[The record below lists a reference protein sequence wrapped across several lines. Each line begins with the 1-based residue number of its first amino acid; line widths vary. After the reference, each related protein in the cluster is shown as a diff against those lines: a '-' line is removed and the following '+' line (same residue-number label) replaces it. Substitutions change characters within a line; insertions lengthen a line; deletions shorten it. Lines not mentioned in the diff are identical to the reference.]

1 MISVFT
7 HLDEDYQF
15 RWLAELQRIAKPG
28 ALVVLTVNGAKN
40 GQGFFFERSYEE
52 GLFPAWYQNT
62 YHSRDYVFEN
72 FGKYFEVLKTPAA
85 QHERPSGR
93 GCAAKAVSVSL
104 SAPTV
109 GASDFYQS
117 GDKSPHSKEAS
128 DFHDRH
134 DFYILSARMHT
145 VRLPAEPLVVI
156 QPTNRW
162 SLLSFKDIWAYRELL
177 FFLTWRDVKV
187 RYKQTALGAAW
198 AILQPLFMMI
208 IFTIFFGRLA
218 AVDSAGIPYPVFALA
233 GLVPW
238 TFFSN
243 AITASGN
250 SLVGSA
256 NLITKVY
263 FPRLIVPAAA
273 MLAGLV
279 DFLLAFILLCLLM
292 IYYQIVP
299 TIQILF
305 LPVLVLLTALFS
317 LGVGTWFSALN
328 VNIATCALPSRF

>member
-1 MISVFT
+1 MQSV
-7 HLDEDYQF
+7 
-15 RWLAELQRIAKPG
+15 G
-28 ALVVLTVNGAKN
+28 
-40 GQGFFFERSYEE
+40 
-52 GLFPAWYQNT
+52 
-62 YHSRDYVFEN
+62 
-72 FGKYFEVLKTPAA
+72 
-85 QHERPSGR
+85 
-93 GCAAKAVSVSL
+93 
-104 SAPTV
+104 
-109 GASDFYQS
+109 
-117 GDKSPHSKEAS
+117 
-128 DFHDRH
+128 
-134 DFYILSARMHT
+134 
-145 VRLPAEPLVVI
+145 LPAEPLVVI
-156 QPTNRW
+156 QPTKRW

-218 AVDSAGIPYPVFALA
+218 GVGSSGIPYPVFALA

-263 FPRLIVPAAA
+263 FPRLIVPTAA

-279 DFLLAFILLCLLM
+279 DFVLAFILLVLLM
-292 IYYQIVP
+292 LYYQIVP
-299 TIQILF
+299 TIQLLF

-328 VNIATCALPSRF
+328 VKYRDVRFALPFLIQLWLFVSSVILPSTAIPLKWRWLLTLNPMSGIIEGYRSALFGLPFDWPALGIASALTILTLVFAIYAFARVERSFADII

>member
-1 MISVFT
+1 M
-7 HLDEDYQF
+7 
-15 RWLAELQRIAKPG
+15 
-28 ALVVLTVNGAKN
+28 
-40 GQGFFFERSYEE
+40 
-52 GLFPAWYQNT
+52 
-62 YHSRDYVFEN
+62 
-72 FGKYFEVLKTPAA
+72 
-85 QHERPSGR
+85 
-93 GCAAKAVSVSL
+93 
-104 SAPTV
+104 
-109 GASDFYQS
+109 
-117 GDKSPHSKEAS
+117 EA
-128 DFHDRH
+128 
-134 DFYILSARMHT
+134 
-145 VRLPAEPLVVI
+145 PLVVI
-156 QPTNRW
+156 QPGKRW

-218 AVDSAGIPYPVFALA
+218 AVDSAGIPYPLFALA

-238 TFFSN
+238 TFFAN

-279 DFLLAFILLCLLM
+279 DFFLAFAMLCLMML
-292 IYYQIVP
+292 YYRV
-299 TIQILF
+299 TLTAQILF
-305 LPVLVLLTALFS
+305 LPVLIALTALFA
-317 LGVGTWFSALN
+317 LGVGTWMSALN
-328 VNIATCALPSRF
+328 VKYRDVRFALPFLIQLWLFVSSVILPSSSVPEKWRWILLLNPMSAIIEGYRSALFGLPFDWPAIGLAAVLTILVLLYAIYSFGRVERSFADII

>member
-1 MISVFT
+1 M
-7 HLDEDYQF
+7 
-15 RWLAELQRIAKPG
+15 
-28 ALVVLTVNGAKN
+28 
-40 GQGFFFERSYEE
+40 
-52 GLFPAWYQNT
+52 
-62 YHSRDYVFEN
+62 
-72 FGKYFEVLKTPAA
+72 
-85 QHERPSGR
+85 
-93 GCAAKAVSVSL
+93 
-104 SAPTV
+104 
-109 GASDFYQS
+109 QS
-117 GDKSPHSKEAS
+117 
-128 DFHDRH
+128 
-134 DFYILSARMHT
+134 

-156 QPTNRW
+156 QPTKRW

-218 AVDSAGIPYPVFALA
+218 GVGSSGIPYPVFALA

-263 FPRLIVPAAA
+263 FPRLIVPTAA

-279 DFLLAFILLCLLM
+279 DFVLAFILLVLLM
-292 IYYQIVP
+292 LYYQIVP
-299 TIQILF
+299 TIQLLF

-328 VNIATCALPSRF
+328 VKYRDVRFALPFLIQLWLFVSSVILPSTAIPLKWRWLLTLNPMSGIIEGYRSALFGLPFDWPALGIASALTILTLVFAIYAFARVERSFADII

>member
-1 MISVFT
+1 MESI
-7 HLDEDYQF
+7 H
-15 RWLAELQRIAKPG
+15 
-28 ALVVLTVNGAKN
+28 
-40 GQGFFFERSYEE
+40 
-52 GLFPAWYQNT
+52 
-62 YHSRDYVFEN
+62 
-72 FGKYFEVLKTPAA
+72 
-85 QHERPSGR
+85 
-93 GCAAKAVSVSL
+93 
-104 SAPTV
+104 
-109 GASDFYQS
+109 
-117 GDKSPHSKEAS
+117 
-128 DFHDRH
+128 
-134 DFYILSARMHT
+134 
-145 VRLPAEPLVVI
+145 LPAEPLVVI
-156 QPTNRW
+156 QPSNRW
-162 SLLSFKDIWAYRELL
+162 SILSFKDIWAYRELL

-218 AVDSAGIPYPVFALA
+218 GVASAGIPYPLFALA

-279 DFLLAFILLCLLM
+279 DFLLAFLLLVILM
-292 IYYQIVP
+292 IYYRVTP
-299 TIQILF
+299 TVQMLF
-305 LPVLVLLTALFS
+305 LPVLILLTALFS
-317 LGVGTWFSALN
+317 LGVGTWMSALN
-328 VNIATCALPSRF
+328 VKYRDVRFALPFLIQLWLFVSSVILPSSSIPQKWRWLIMLNPMSGIIEGYRAALFGLPFDWPALGIASALTIVVLLYAIYAFGRVERSFADII

>member
-1 MISVFT
+1 MESI
-7 HLDEDYQF
+7 H
-15 RWLAELQRIAKPG
+15 
-28 ALVVLTVNGAKN
+28 
-40 GQGFFFERSYEE
+40 
-52 GLFPAWYQNT
+52 
-62 YHSRDYVFEN
+62 
-72 FGKYFEVLKTPAA
+72 
-85 QHERPSGR
+85 
-93 GCAAKAVSVSL
+93 
-104 SAPTV
+104 
-109 GASDFYQS
+109 
-117 GDKSPHSKEAS
+117 
-128 DFHDRH
+128 
-134 DFYILSARMHT
+134 
-145 VRLPAEPLVVI
+145 LPAEPLVVI
-156 QPTNRW
+156 QPSNRW
-162 SLLSFKDIWAYRELL
+162 SILSFKDIWAYRELL

-218 AVDSAGIPYPVFALA
+218 GVASAGIPYPLFALA

-279 DFLLAFILLCLLM
+279 DFLLAFLLLVILM
-292 IYYQIVP
+292 IYYRVTP
-299 TIQILF
+299 TVQLLF
-305 LPVLVLLTALFS
+305 LPVLILLTALFS
-317 LGVGTWFSALN
+317 LGVGTWMSALN
-328 VNIATCALPSRF
+328 VKYRDVRFALPFLIQLWLFVSSVILPSSSIPPKWRWLIMLNPMSGIIEGYRAALFGLPFDWPALGIASALTIVVLLYAIFAFGRVERSFADII

>member
-1 MISVFT
+1 M
-7 HLDEDYQF
+7 LD
-15 RWLAELQRIAKPG
+15 A
-28 ALVVLTVNGAKN
+28 
-40 GQGFFFERSYEE
+40 
-52 GLFPAWYQNT
+52 
-62 YHSRDYVFEN
+62 
-72 FGKYFEVLKTPAA
+72 
-85 QHERPSGR
+85 SG
-93 GCAAKAVSVSL
+93 SS
-104 SAPTV
+104 
-109 GASDFYQS
+109 
-117 GDKSPHSKEAS
+117 H
-128 DFHDRH
+128 
-134 DFYILSARMHT
+134 
-145 VRLPAEPLVVI
+145 RLPTEPLVVI
-156 QPTNRW
+156 EPGNWLNIPKIRD
-162 SLLSFKDIWAYRELL
+162 LWAYRELL

-218 AVDSAGIPYPVFALA
+218 NVDSAGIPYPLFALA

-263 FPRLIVPAAA
+263 FPRLIVPTAA

-279 DFLLAFILLCLLM
+279 DFLLAFMLLVLLM
-292 IYYQIVP
+292 IYYQVSL
-299 TIQILF
+299 TTNVLL
-305 LPVLVLLTALFS
+305 LPVLILMTALFG

-328 VNIATCALPSRF
+328 VKYRDVRFALPFLIQLWLFVSSVILPSSSLPAKWRWVLLFNPMSGIIEGYRSALFGLPFDWTAIGMAALLTIGVLIYSIYSFGRVERSFADII

>member
-1 MISVFT
+1 M
-7 HLDEDYQF
+7 
-15 RWLAELQRIAKPG
+15 
-28 ALVVLTVNGAKN
+28 
-40 GQGFFFERSYEE
+40 
-52 GLFPAWYQNT
+52 
-62 YHSRDYVFEN
+62 
-72 FGKYFEVLKTPAA
+72 
-85 QHERPSGR
+85 
-93 GCAAKAVSVSL
+93 
-104 SAPTV
+104 
-109 GASDFYQS
+109 QS
-117 GDKSPHSKEAS
+117 
-128 DFHDRH
+128 
-134 DFYILSARMHT
+134 

-156 QPTNRW
+156 QPTKRW

-218 AVDSAGIPYPVFALA
+218 GVGSSGIPYPVFALA

-279 DFLLAFILLCLLM
+279 DFVLAFVLLILLML
-292 IYYQIVP
+292 YYQIVP
-299 TIQILF
+299 TIQLLF

-328 VNIATCALPSRF
+328 VKYRDVRFALPFLIQLWLFVSSVILPSSAIPAKWRWLLMLNPMSGIIEGYRSALFGLPFDWPALGIASGLTILTLLYAIYAFGRVERSFADII

>member
-1 MISVFT
+1 M
-7 HLDEDYQF
+7 
-15 RWLAELQRIAKPG
+15 
-28 ALVVLTVNGAKN
+28 
-40 GQGFFFERSYEE
+40 
-52 GLFPAWYQNT
+52 
-62 YHSRDYVFEN
+62 
-72 FGKYFEVLKTPAA
+72 
-85 QHERPSGR
+85 HE
-93 GCAAKAVSVSL
+93 
-104 SAPTV
+104 
-109 GASDFYQS
+109 
-117 GDKSPHSKEAS
+117 
-128 DFHDRH
+128 
-134 DFYILSARMHT
+134 

-156 QPTNRW
+156 QPTKRW

-198 AILQPLFMMI
+198 AILQPLFMML

-218 AVDSAGIPYPVFALA
+218 GVGSAGVPYPLFALA

-279 DFLLAFILLCLLM
+279 DFVLAFVLLCLLM
-292 IYYQIVP
+292 VYYRVSVTP
-299 TIQILF
+299 QILF
-305 LPVLVLLTALFS
+305 LPVLVLLTSLFA
-317 LGVGTWFSALN
+317 LGVGTWMAALN
-328 VNIATCALPSRF
+328 VKYRDVRFALPFVIQLWLFVSSVILPSSSIPQKWRWLLMLNPMSGIIEGYRAALLGLPFDWPAIGVAAALTIVVLLYAIYSFGRVERNFADII